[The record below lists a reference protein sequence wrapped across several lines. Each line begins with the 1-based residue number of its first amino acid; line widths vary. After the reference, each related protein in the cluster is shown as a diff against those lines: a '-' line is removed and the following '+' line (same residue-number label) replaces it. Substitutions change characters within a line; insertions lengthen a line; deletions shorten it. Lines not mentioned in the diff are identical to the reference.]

1 VAGRFEGGA
10 RSGRGSGSEERIGK
24 ERRAEGEKDGFD
36 FANVGEIV

>member
-1 VAGRFEGGA
+1 MAGRFEGGA
-10 RSGRGSGSEERIGK
+10 RSGIGSGSEERIGK